1 MNEQIGIPSH
11 NILPPVVKH
20 LLIINGIFFLATYLM
35 GPAVMGRVN
44 LYDIFGLHY
53 FESQNFHFWQIITY
67 MFMHGNFGHLF
78 FNMFSLWMFGSMI
91 ENIWGSKRFLQYYL
105 VTGIGAAAIHY
116 LIIFL
121 QINPEISLINQFLEN
136 PSLGT
141 YQYLVDNCHQ
151 QNLKEV
157 FQNNL
162 RVLQANPSALNEL
175 TAATTSIKES
185 FVGSYNIVG
194 ASGSVFGLLL
204 AFGMLFPNSYIYIW
218 FLLPLKAKYFV
229 IIYGALELFFGIAGT
244 ADGIA
249 HFAHLGGMVFGIF
262 MILYWRKK
270 DRDNNWYN
278 Y

>member
-1 MNEQIGIPSH
+1 
-11 NILPPVVKH
+11 
-20 LLIINGIFFLATYLM
+20 
-35 GPAVMGRVN
+35 
-44 LYDIFGLHY
+44 
-53 FESQNFHFWQIITY
+53 
-67 MFMHGNFGHLF
+67 MHGNFGHLF

-105 VTGIGAAAIHY
+105 ITGIGAAAIHY

-136 PSLGT
+136 PSLET

-157 FQNNL
+157 FQNYL

-270 DRDNNWYN
+270 DRANNWYN